1 MRHQCHIQ
9 FGRIAEFV
17 IECLGLGVDRPQR
30 AVDLLGVGI
39 FDLHLDMAV
48 HG

>member
-1 MRHQCHIQ
+1 MSYPVWTNRGVRH
-9 FGRIAEFV
+9 
-17 IECLGLGVDRPQR
+17 ECLGLGVDRPQR